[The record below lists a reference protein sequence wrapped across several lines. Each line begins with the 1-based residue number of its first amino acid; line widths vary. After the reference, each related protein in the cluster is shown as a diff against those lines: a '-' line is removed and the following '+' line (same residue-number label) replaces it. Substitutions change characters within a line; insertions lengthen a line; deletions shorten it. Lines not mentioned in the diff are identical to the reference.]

1 MSIVTKIIFIV
12 LWLIALGVGVFF
24 VLNDP
29 NIASMISYSFIKY
42 TIFADGKLGIK
53 RCLVLNSPFFVR
65 NIKHI

>member
-29 NIASMISYSFIKY
+29 NIASMISYS
-42 TIFADGKLGIK
+42 L
-53 RCLVLNSPFFVR
+53 
-65 NIKHI
+65 